1 MKKILFALVAAT
13 ALVLTSCG
21 GLSTMK
27 KKANTV
33 RYQATRQTGSFPV
46 TYTVK
51 DNLGNAASAT
61 ITINV
66 HQKDAS
72 NKANAEAW
80 INFLCRPDIAAI
92 NFDYLYYTTPNEAAL
107 DLIDE
112 EYLEEESVFPDEETI
127 NRCESL
133 VTLDPATTELYSNY
147 WKKVKAE

>member
-1 MKKILFALVAAT
+1 MCTLPKPPAGRALSEGKEAPQAAFPSWCFP
-13 ALVLTSCG
+13 A
-21 GLSTMK
+21 
-27 KKANTV
+27 
-33 RYQATRQTGSFPV
+33 QTKRRTEG
-46 TYTVK
+46 
-51 DNLGNAASAT
+51 
-61 ITINV
+61 
-66 HQKDAS
+66 
-72 NKANAEAW
+72 AEAW

-112 EYLEEESVFPDEETI
+112 EYLEEESVFPDDETI

>member
-1 MKKILFALVAAT
+1 MFNINFT
-13 ALVLTSCG
+13 A
-21 GLSTMK
+21 
-27 KKANTV
+27 
-33 RYQATRQTGSFPV
+33 
-46 TYTVK
+46 TVK
-51 DNLGNAASAT
+51 KSVILTVFSLFLLSCISLLMIGSTFHTAQPPKEYLGIDSLAQT
-61 ITINV
+61 RE
-66 HQKDAS
+66 QR
-72 NKANAEAW
+72 